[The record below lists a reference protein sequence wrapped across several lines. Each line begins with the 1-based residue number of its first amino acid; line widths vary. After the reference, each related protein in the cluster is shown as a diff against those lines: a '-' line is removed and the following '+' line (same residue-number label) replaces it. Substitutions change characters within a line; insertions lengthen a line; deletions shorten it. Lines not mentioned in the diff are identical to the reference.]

1 MTTNAHGPSRPPHV
15 ILFIC
20 DQMQYQRQGRL
31 DPVSKTPNLDRLAED
46 GVFFTH
52 VHSSNPQCVPSRLSM
67 MTGLYPH
74 EAGVMTLYGFFD
86 HTAHL
91 GPEHLTVG
99 QVFREAGYTTAYF
112 GKTHVGARLEDVG
125 YDYVVDR
132 PQEFARGQN
141 TKKGIMSD
149 HPLANSRID
158 RAIVDEALTFLADH
172 DPSRPLFL
180 TVSVI
185 EPHPPFELVEAF
197 ADRFPL
203 EQMTLPPNFQDDLA
217 TKPSFHRTH
226 ADDQLHGA
234 TDPDLMRE
242 EIRRYYTMIANLDA
256 LFGEVQRAAEAKGM
270 WDDAVVLFTT
280 DHGDMMGSHGM
291 RLKGTLPYDE
301 LFRIPFVL
309 KLPAGAPPPHRRM
322 VDDLGVN
329 VAQPGTLLEAAGLPV
344 PAEFTGGSLLPA
356 VYRDQRPPSEV
367 AYFEHYAAYWGIHP
381 FRAIRT
387 REEDGTEW
395 KLIKYYGSET
405 GQIELYD
412 LVNDPLELRNQ
423 ADNRVLAAVRDR
435 LERQVNAWWEQT
447 GGRDAAY
454 YESTEFKTRGSA
466 TLFDER
472 RELPPRAVPAGS
484 HEALGTT
491 WGDHSPT

>member
-1 MTTNAHGPSRPPHV
+1 MTTNAHGRSRPPHV

-31 DPVSKTPNLDRLAED
+31 DPVSKTPNLDRLAEV

-91 GPEHLTVG
+91 GPEHRTVG
-99 QVFREAGYTTAYF
+99 QAFREAGYTTAYF
-112 GKTHVGARLEDVG
+112 GKTHVGARLEEVG
-125 YDYVVDR
+125 WDYVVDR

-141 TKKGIMSD
+141 TKQGITSE

-158 RAIVDEALTFLADH
+158 RAIVDEALAFLAQH
-172 DPSRPLFL
+172 DPSTPLFL

-197 ADRFPL
+197 AEQFPL

-226 ADDQLHGA
+226 AHDKLHGA
-234 TDPDLMRE
+234 TDPDLMRA

-256 LFGEVQRAAEAKGM
+256 LFGEVRRAPEAKGM

-309 KLPAGAPPPHRRM
+309 KLPAGAQPPRRRV

-367 AYFEHYAAYWGIHP
+367 AYFEHYAAY
-381 FRAIRT
+381 
-387 REEDGTEW
+387 
-395 KLIKYYGSET
+395 
-405 GQIELYD
+405 
-412 LVNDPLELRNQ
+412 
-423 ADNRVLAAVRDR
+423 
-435 LERQVNAWWEQT
+435 
-447 GGRDAAY
+447 
-454 YESTEFKTRGSA
+454 
-466 TLFDER
+466 
-472 RELPPRAVPAGS
+472 
-484 HEALGTT
+484 
-491 WGDHSPT
+491 